1 MVIWKDVSVPVVMK
15 EYHITKIGKRV
26 HFSFI
31 LTVGDVP
38 ICNFNEI
45 TGQVEAVVNTRG
57 YAYAARKRKCYRPKK
72 NNNVN
77 F

>member
-15 EYHITKIGKRV
+15 EYHITKIGKRG

-31 LTVGDVP
+31 RTYGDIPV
-38 ICNFNEI
+38 CNFNEI

-57 YAYAARKRKCYRPKK
+57 RAYAARKRQSYR
-72 NNNVN
+72 NNIIS
-77 F
+77 